1 MLLEKT
7 YLKIRFLKFWENQLW
22 ILVFKDIIVLYLLM
36 DRLVQG
42 KLILSKDKIKPPMEM
57 HKIMEQLIQ
66 IMIKEEF
73 FQDSLNIY
81 SMKLKE

>member
-22 ILVFKDIIVLYLLM
+22 ILVFKDITVLYLLT

-42 KLILSKDKIKPPMEM
+42 KLILSKDKIKPPMGM
-57 HKIMEQLIQ
+57 HKIME
-66 IMIKEEF
+66 
-73 FQDSLNIY
+73 
-81 SMKLKE
+81 

>member
-57 HKIMEQLIQ
+57 HKIME
-66 IMIKEEF
+66 
-73 FQDSLNIY
+73 
-81 SMKLKE
+81 